1 MTETELKKAIVDYLV
16 LMGAVVLRINS
27 GGQGEE
33 YTDRRGQTRRRWFD
47 FVHWF
52 AVGISHEAG
61 RAGVSDLVAFIP
73 AEPVA
78 VTLVIETKVGR
89 NKPTAAQ
96 ERFLAACRVRGVP
109 VVVAYTVEEVRAVV
123 EKISQRRGSG

>member
-16 LMGAVVLRINS
+16 LVGAVVLRINS

-33 YTDRRGQTRRRWFD
+33 YTDGSGRIRRRWFD

-52 AVGISHEAG
+52 AGGISHEAG

-89 NKPTAAQ
+89 NKPTLAQ
-96 ERFLAACRVRGVP
+96 EMFLAACRVRGVP
-109 VVVAYTVEEVRAVV
+109 VVVAYTVEDVRAVV
-123 EKISQRRGSG
+123 EKISQRRG